1 MIPSDYAPSVKTK
14 KEVYMKRIISKLGV
28 GMVILLSLPS
38 LSSAQWVQ
46 TTDFSAVLSRPYI
59 VSALAADSTG
69 ILAGIIGGGPPPH
82 SLVFRSTDN
91 GLTWTGN
98 LSSASNI
105 VTCLAGIGSNLYAYS
120 GYLYVSTDNGVNWTS
135 IASPGNYPNFQV
147 NCIAK
152 CGTKLFAGSLGAY
165 ISANNGEMWVPMD
178 SGLPIKNI
186 LALPCPSGGCGP
198 AQLYPPNF
206 YCFAVDGSNIYAGT
220 NFGVFRSS
228 DNALSWTPV
237 NSGLTDSVVSSIM
250 VSSILVDGSNLIAST
265 LNSGIFMLKNND
277 TNWTA
282 VNSGLPANTNVNCLL
297 VSGDNIFAGTW
308 GGGVFLSTN
317 NGTSWSAVD
326 FGLSDLNVQCLA
338 VSGSNI
344 FAGTY
349 GSGIWRRPLSEMVG
363 VINPNPQQGMLK
375 AHASGF
381 KINISKNG
389 IAVLLPETLNNGAI
403 TFGLFN
409 IAGRRV
415 YSATHQA
422 HNGSLNIPVSGLS
435 TGTYLM
441 SIRGNNTTLSSPFV
455 VTK

>member
-1 MIPSDYAPSVKTK
+1 MKKMIA
-14 KEVYMKRIISKLGV
+14 KLGV
-28 GMVILLSLPS
+28 GIAVLLSLPS
-38 LSSAQWVQ
+38 FSSAQWVQ
-46 TTDFSAVLSRPYI
+46 TTNFSAGLNEPYI
-59 VSALAADSTG
+59 VSALAADS
-69 ILAGIIGGGPPPH
+69 AGIFAGITGGGLPPH
-82 SLVFRSTDN
+82 SVVFRSTDN

-98 LSSASNI
+98 LSSETNFVS
-105 VTCLAGIGSNLYAYS
+105 CLAVIGSNLYAYS
-120 GYLYVSTDNGVNWTS
+120 KYLYVSIDNGVNWAA
-135 IASPGNYPNFQV
+135 IGSPNYQV
-147 NCIAK
+147 QCIAM
-152 CGTKLFAGSLGAY
+152 CGTKLFAGSLGAFV
-165 ISANNGEMWVPMD
+165 SVNNGETWVPMD

-250 VSSILVDGSNLIAST
+250 VSSILVDGSNLIAGT

-282 VNSGLPANTNVNCLL
+282 VNFGLPANTNVNCLL

-349 GSGIWRRPLSEMVG
+349 GSGVWYRPLSEMVG
-363 VINPNPQQGMLK
+363 VINPNPQQGMSK
-375 AHASGF
+375 PYAGGF

-389 IAVLLPETLNNGAI
+389 IAVLLPQTLNKGSI
-403 TFGLFN
+403 SVGLFT
-409 IAGRRV
+409 IAGKRI

-422 HNGSLNIPVSGLS
+422 HNEYSEYSSIGIVNRHLS
-435 TGTYLM
+435 NVNK
-441 SIRGNNTTLSSPFV
+441 RQ
-455 VTK
+455 